1 MTPQLMIQ
9 PSSLMREG
17 VELREFGNIY
27 LFRFTSELQSR
38 FEQLLAKNKTDSLSV
53 DEEAEY
59 AGLSELERVFT
70 LINAQLATK
79 SQWCPYQ
86 LEE

>member
-38 FEQLLAKNKTDSLSV
+38 FEQLLAKKKTDSLSV

-79 SQWCPYQ
+79 SQWCPYH

>member
-38 FEQLLAKNKTDSLSV
+38 CEQLKLGLGDRR
-53 DEEAEY
+53 Y
-59 AGLSELERVFT
+59 A
-70 LINAQLATK
+70 
-79 SQWCPYQ
+79 
-86 LEE
+86 